1 MTPRRGGAAALAVLT
16 LAAAACAPSAPPV
29 TLPPTPIAPS
39 EAAAALEAA
48 EGAVRTL
55 RGLADV
61 RLARGGQQERF
72 REAAV
77 LALPDKLRLETL
89 QFGGASALILAA
101 DGDHLAIYSL
111 ATKEFAHGRAS
122 AGAVAALAG
131 VAVEPR
137 HLVRLLAGLPPL
149 PFQSADPR
157 SRVEPE
163 GAEFVAESAAGPFWQ
178 RLRLDAGGG
187 VVGGE
192 LRTAAGPVFTF
203 RFEDARWVGGR
214 AFPHRLRLEQPG
226 AGWVDVAYRSVEL
239 NPPVD
244 DAIFSLAIPA
254 GDVRVVDLDAARP
267 R

>member
-1 MTPRRGGAAALAVLT
+1 MIPRLAAAALATLA
-16 LAAAACAPSAPPV
+16 LAAASCAPSVPPLMV
-29 TLPPTPIAPS
+29 PGAPIAPA

-48 EGAVRTL
+48 EAGVRTL

-61 RLARGGQQERF
+61 RLERGGRQERF

-89 QFGGASALILAA
+89 QFGGATALIVAA
-101 DGDHLAIYSL
+101 NGDRLAIYSL
-111 ATKEFAHGRAS
+111 ATNEFAHGRAS
-122 AGAVAALAG
+122 AAALAALTG

-137 HLVRLLAGLPPL
+137 HLLRLLAGLPPL
-149 PFQSADPR
+149 AFQGADPR
-157 SRVEPE
+157 SRVESD
-163 GAEFVAESAAGPFWQ
+163 GAAFVAESAAGPFWQ

-187 VVGGE
+187 VAGGE

-203 RFEDARWVGGR
+203 GFDDVRPVGGR
-214 AFPHRLRLEQPG
+214 AFPHRLHLEQPG
-226 AGWVDVAYRSVEL
+226 VGRVDVAYRSVEL

-244 DAIFSLAIPA
+244 AAVFTLPVPA
-254 GDVRVVDLDAARP
+254 GDVRVVDLDAVRP

>member
-1 MTPRRGGAAALAVLT
+1 MTPRRRAATALVALG
-16 LAAAACAPSAPPV
+16 LAAGACARSAPPIS
-29 TLPPTPIAPS
+29 LPAPMAPAA
-39 EAAAALEAA
+39 AAAALEAA

-61 RLARGGQQERF
+61 RLERGGRQQRF

-89 QFGGASALILAA
+89 KFGGATAVIVAA
-101 DGDHLAIYSL
+101 DGDRLAIYSL

-122 AGAVAALAG
+122 AGALAALAG

-137 HLVRLLAGLPPL
+137 HLLRLLAGLPPL
-149 PFQSADPR
+149 PFQGADPR
-157 SRVEPE
+157 SRVEADGTE
-163 GAEFVAESAAGPFWQ
+163 WVAESAAGPFWQ

-187 VVGGE
+187 VSGGE
-192 LRTAAGPVFTF
+192 LRTAAGLVFTF
-203 RFEDARWVGGR
+203 QFEDLRPIGGR
-214 AFPHRLRLEQPG
+214 SFPYRLHVEQPG
-226 AGWVDVAYRSVEL
+226 VGRVEVAYRTVEL

-244 DAIFSLAIPA
+244 VAVFSLPVPA
-254 GDVRVVDLDAARP
+254 GDIHVVDLDAVSP